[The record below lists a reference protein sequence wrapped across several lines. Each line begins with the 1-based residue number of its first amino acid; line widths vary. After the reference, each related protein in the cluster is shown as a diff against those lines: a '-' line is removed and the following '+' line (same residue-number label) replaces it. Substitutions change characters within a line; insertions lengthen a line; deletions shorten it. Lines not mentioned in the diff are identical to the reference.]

1 VANVS
6 YLRRPG
12 SEGLPARYK
21 GRLSVRSRRP
31 RRGAYIAVVLVVVV
45 AGLAVVAVAF
55 ATSKA
60 TLRADGHALARVEMP
75 LGGGKI
81 ERVLVTGGPT
91 ANLLPVELRGTQ
103 IWPRKRIPV
112 GERVTIQVVI
122 KRPGAVSWLS
132 GSTEHLRLSLTAPA
146 ARVLHPYLTVAAG
159 APLRVHFNQP
169 VQWVTYGA
177 PGAIKRHTLPAAETT
192 VSLPRPAAAGSEL
205 VAAGPRTWE
214 RAHAATISWFPAGAA
229 RASAVA
235 NPAPGSKIGPDT
247 PITLTFSEPVGKALG
262 GHLPPVS
269 PSASGAWRQ
278 ANSHTITFKPRG
290 YGYGLGASVKVPLP
304 SDVNVVGAGG
314 PVASWSVP
322 PGSTLRL
329 QQLLSQLN
337 YLPLTFN
344 GPSVAP
350 TPQAQIGAAI
360 RPPAGHFRWR
370 YGNTPAALRSMWQPG
385 TSGVMTK
392 GAVMA
397 FENDHGITADGVA
410 GASVWKALFEAAV
423 AGRRSAF
430 GYTFV
435 SVSEGSPETE
445 STWHNGRVVVSGAV
459 NTGIPS
465 APTATGTYPVFLHSP
480 SVTMSGTNP
489 DGSHYSDPGVPWTSY
504 FNGGDALHGF
514 LRASYGSAQSLGCV
528 EMPYSEAAEVYK
540 YTPIGTLVN
549 VT

>member
-1 VANVS
+1 MPS
-6 YLRRPG
+6 
-12 SEGLPARYK
+12 RYQ
-21 GRLSVRSRRP
+21 GRSSVLSSRP
-31 RRGAYIAVVLVVVV
+31 RRGPFIVV
-45 AGLAVVAVAF
+45 ALLLLAGGLAAVAIAF

-60 TLRADGHALARVEMP
+60 SLRADGRALARVEMP

-81 ERVLVTGGPT
+81 ESVLVTGGQT
-91 ANLLPVELRGTQ
+91 GNLLPVELRGTE
-103 IWPRKRIPV
+103 IWPRKRIPT
-112 GERVTIQVVI
+112 GERVTIQVVV
-122 KRPGAVSWLS
+122 KRPGAVSWLT
-132 GSTEHLRLSLTAPA
+132 GSREHLRLTLTTPT
-146 ARVLHPYLTVAAG
+146 ARVAHPYLTVAAG
-159 APLRVHFNQP
+159 APLRVRFSQP

-177 PGAIKRHTLPAAETT
+177 PGALRRRVLPAPEST

-205 VAAGPRTWE
+205 IAGGPRTWE
-214 RAHAATISWFPAGAA
+214 RTHASTISWCPAGAK

-235 NPAPGSKIGPDT
+235 NPTPGSKIGPDT
-247 PITLTFSEPVGKALG
+247 RITLTFSEPVAKALG
-262 GHLPPVS
+262 NNLPPVS
-269 PSASGAWRQ
+269 PSAAGAWHQ
-278 ANSHTITFKPRG
+278 ANSHTITFQPQG
-290 YGYGLGASVKVPLP
+290 YGYGLGATVKVPLP

-314 PVASWSVP
+314 PVATWSVP

-329 QQLLSQLN
+329 QQLLSQLG

-344 GPSVAP
+344 GPSVAH
-350 TPQAQIGAAI
+350 TPQAQIEAAI
-360 RPPAGHFRWR
+360 SPPAGHFGWR
-370 YGNTPAALRSMWQPG
+370 YGNEPSALRSMWQPG
-385 TSGVMTK
+385 TAGIMTK

-397 FENDHGITADGVA
+397 FENDQGMTTDGVA
-410 GASVWKALFEAAV
+410 GADVWKALIGASV
-423 AGRRSAF
+423 AGKRSSF

-435 SVSEGSPETE
+435 SVSEGSPESQ
-445 STWHNGRVVVSGAV
+445 STWHNGRVVVSGPV

-489 DGSHYSDPGVPWTSY
+489 DGSHYSDPGVPWVSY

-528 EMPYSEAAEVYK
+528 EMPYSEAADVYK